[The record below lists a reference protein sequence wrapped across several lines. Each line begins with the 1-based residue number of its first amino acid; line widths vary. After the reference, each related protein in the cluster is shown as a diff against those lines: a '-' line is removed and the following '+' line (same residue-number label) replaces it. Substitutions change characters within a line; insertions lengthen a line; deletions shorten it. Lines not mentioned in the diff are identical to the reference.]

1 LNSSLRHCE
10 LAFVDFPGLQH
21 SRLTAVSCCSV
32 FDTFAVKPARFTVYV
47 DPDDDDDG
55 RRRSAHNIIRDLYHH
70 QSIFAAMHLAAVLAI
85 LALFGSCVA
94 GLHDSR
100 ARGESVFGI
109 EFSTENIIVSFV
121 PPGGRARGIASV
133 KGNEAYRDLMH
144 GYFELC
150 YWAHSDHV
158 PPWSYGENGTTAS
171 YAASVA
177 AVEGIPNQVSWRY
190 KAHPDET
197 DVDILANAIGTVKK
211 VTVDI
216 LADQYNI
223 TMPER
228 PVVALA
234 APNFM
239 WTMTEP
245 EFWNGGFDTDGRTPY
260 NYDQDDWHHGF
271 AVKMSNAVQ
280 RAGFRLEPVDDADAA
295 ISPRRL
301 DRTFP
306 IAPASYA
313 AFWNPNFLVD
323 ADSHLAASHR
333 TQYEG
338 PPTIVLELTNA
349 TLSLWAQRKGQ
360 VWSPCYTRPQLGAH
374 IRYEDFPN
382 YMYSPDDW
390 VWNEIVFMI
399 QKLRSIMSHS
409 EDELLHVYLTGD
421 AWEEDMVDAFR
432 EHLRIS
438 GNAGLEVVLRGGFAG
453 SNGAACAAK
462 EMLDESV
469 TKP

>member
-1 LNSSLRHCE
+1 
-10 LAFVDFPGLQH
+10 
-21 SRLTAVSCCSV
+21 
-32 FDTFAVKPARFTVYV
+32 
-47 DPDDDDDG
+47 
-55 RRRSAHNIIRDLYHH
+55 
-70 QSIFAAMHLAAVLAI
+70 MHLAAVLTV

-94 GLHDSR
+94 RLHDSR
-100 ARGESVFGI
+100 ARGEPVFGI

-121 PPGGRARGIASV
+121 LPGGRARGIASV
-133 KGNEAYRDLMH
+133 KGNEAYRELMY

-150 YWAHSDHV
+150 CWAHSDKV

-177 AVEGIPNQVSWRY
+177 AVDGIPNQVLWRY
-190 KAHPDET
+190 EAHPDET
-197 DVDILANAIGTVKK
+197 DVHILADAIGTVKK
-211 VTVDI
+211 VAVGI

-245 EFWNGGFDTDGRTPY
+245 EFWNGAFDTDGRTPY

-280 RAGFRLEPVDDADAA
+280 RAGFRLEPFDNADDAA

-301 DRTFP
+301 DRTFL
-306 IAPASYA
+306 ITPASYA
-313 AFWNPNFLVD
+313 ALWTPNFLVD
-323 ADSHLAASHR
+323 ADSHLAASR
-333 TQYEG
+333 GTQYEG
-338 PPTIVLELTNA
+338 PLALVLELTNA
-349 TLSLWAQRKGQ
+349 TLSLWAQREGR
-360 VWSPCYTRPQLGAH
+360 VWSPWYTRPQLGAH
-374 IRYEDFPN
+374 IQFEDHPSRL
-382 YMYSPDDW
+382 YSPDDW
-390 VWNEIVFMI
+390 VWEEIVFMI
-399 QKLRSIMSHS
+399 QKLRNIMSHS

-421 AWEEDMVDAFR
+421 AWEDDTVDAFR
-432 EHLRIS
+432 EHLRID
-438 GNAGLEVVLRGGFAG
+438 GNAGLEVVLRSGFAS
-453 SNGAACAAK
+453 SNGAACAAR
-462 EMLDESV
+462 EMLDESF